1 MRDTGRAT
9 TRRRDRRYK
18 RKLKK
23 LSETGKR
30 SINIF
35 LIDRD
40 YHYKKIN
47 KSYYKKYYIG
57 NRKRAYKK
65 IANRSVRRY
74 KHRIPKGCS
83 YKKVFDLQWEID

>member
-47 KSYYKKYYIG
+47 KPYYKKYYIG

-65 IANRSVRRY
+65 LPIVRLDAINIEYQRDVHTRKY
-74 KHRIPKGCS
+74 SICNGR
-83 YKKVFDLQWEID
+83 